1 MSAGPSIPVVARLA
15 RSGAYL
21 AQVPAQVPRLELAMC
36 PLVEVEIMPTYVAL
50 LSWTDQGI
58 RNYKDTAKRAESF
71 ASAVQKLGA
80 KLLSIY
86 WTVGPYDLVA
96 SVEAPDDET
105 GAAALLQLDGVGNVR
120 STTLRAFGTEE
131 MEHIIAKAAG

>member
-1 MSAGPSIPVVARLA
+1 
-15 RSGAYL
+15 
-21 AQVPAQVPRLELAMC
+21 
-36 PLVEVEIMPTYVAL
+36 MPTYVTL

-96 SVEAPDDET
+96 IVEAPDDET
-105 GAAALLQLDGVGNVR
+105 VTAALLQLGGVGNAR
-120 STTLRAFGTEE
+120 STTLRAFGREE
-131 MEHIIAKAAG
+131 MERIIAKAAG